1 MLSTGSPL
9 RLAFLGCGKPCN
21 ASVFLQLTPVGHI
34 GKALLGAV
42 LPTTSQPTSRISQ
55 ITVSQHHKEAQ
66 SDLQRQFRDSLHK
79 VNFVHQQNV
88 EAVQSSDA
96 VLLAFPPNRIH
107 DVLGEAGMRESLKDK
122 IVISILARTPREKIQ
137 SVFRR
142 NQPTN
147 EHVSSKTQ
155 NDLRVVRAMPTIGAS
170 IHESATLIANPATD
184 SAAEREAVN
193 FAADLFSNLG
203 RVFRV
208 SNDYFD
214 AATGM
219 SAATNALTTV
229 AVQAIVQSAAAHGV
243 PLEDAV
249 GIASQCVRGTAS
261 IMLSGVGPDELEHSL
276 STPGSITEQAIS
288 GLKNGQLKGVL
299 ERVLSVAVA
308 KSKDHTA

>member
-9 RLAFLGCGKPCN
+9 RLAFLGC
-21 ASVFLQLTPVGHI
+21 GHI

-79 VNFVHQQNV
+79 VNFVHQQNI
-88 EAVQSSDA
+88 EAVQNSEA

-142 NQPTN
+142 DQP
-147 EHVSSKTQ
+147 HD
-155 NDLRVVRAMPTIGAS
+155 DLRVVRAMPTIGAS
-170 IHESATLIANPATD
+170 IHESATLIANPATE
-184 SAAEREAVN
+184 SAAEREAVD

-203 RVFRV
+203 RVFRIP
-208 SNDYFD
+208 NDYFD

-229 AVQAIVQSAAAHGV
+229 AVQAIVQSSAAHGV
-243 PLEDAV
+243 PPEDAV

-261 IMLSGVGPDELEHSL
+261 IMLSGIDPDELEHSL